1 MSEIRVNTISS
12 YDGTDYLT
20 FGGGDTFIGVQNQ
33 KVLVNG
39 SLMPGNN
46 SSNLMRPEFKIITG
60 NLNTDVSISDGYSGS
75 LLEYTMNTVH
85 VVTTEIERQIRLPKG
100 SIQGDWITITDIG
113 SGASNSG
120 NASKRNITILP
131 NSNDR
136 IQGGT
141 AGDTFILDID
151 AQSVTLMWCGDTY
164 HWRLVDF

>member
-1 MSEIRVNTISS
+1 MSEIRVNKISNYSGFEFINMPNNNDIEIGRANQQVICNGKLVPQTFTASNNYLRRRTTIH
-12 YDGTDYLT
+12 TI
-20 FGGGDTFIGVQNQ
+20 DTIIPVTY
-33 KVLVNG
+33 VY
-39 SLMPGNN
+39 NN
-46 SSNLMRPEFKIITG
+46 SIG
-60 NLNTDVSISDGYSGS
+60 
-75 LLEYTMNTVH
+75 MNMVYLIQTNV
-85 VVTTEIERQIRLPKG
+85 EREIRLPKG

-113 SGASNSG
+113 SGPTNSG

-164 HWRLVDF
+164 HWRIVDFG